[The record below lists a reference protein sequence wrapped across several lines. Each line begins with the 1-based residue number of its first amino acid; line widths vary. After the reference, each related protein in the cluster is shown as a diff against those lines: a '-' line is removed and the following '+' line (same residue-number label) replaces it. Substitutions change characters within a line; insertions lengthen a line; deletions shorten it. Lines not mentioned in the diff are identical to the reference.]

1 MSDKR
6 YSIITKNFEQC
17 LVCGTYLNIHKHEI
31 FYGTANRKL
40 SIKYGLVVPLCARH
54 HNMSNEG
61 VHFNKILDKKLKQ
74 QGQKAF
80 EFQYPDLDFRSIFG
94 KNYLD

>member
-1 MSDKR
+1 MDKR
-6 YSIITKNFEQC
+6 YSIIVKDFDRC

-40 SIKYGLVVPLCARH
+40 SIQYGLVVPLCARH
-54 HNMSNEG
+54 HNMSNQG
-61 VHFNKILDKKLKQ
+61 VHYNKILDLKLKQ

-80 EFQYPDLDFRSIFG
+80 QYQYPDLDFVKIFG
-94 KNYLD
+94 RSYL